1 MSLKEDIKRAKSQ
14 KEIDNLLEKGK
25 SFDASTNTV
34 NKWYREADARLKA
47 LGESKNGKTK
57 SKSQSADKSGKK

>member
-1 MSLKEDIKRAKSQ
+1 MSLKEKIQEAKSQ
-14 KEIDNLLEKGK
+14 KEINSLLEKGK

-34 NKWYREADARLKA
+34 NKWHREADARLKA

-57 SKSQSADKSGKK
+57 SKPESAHKSSKK